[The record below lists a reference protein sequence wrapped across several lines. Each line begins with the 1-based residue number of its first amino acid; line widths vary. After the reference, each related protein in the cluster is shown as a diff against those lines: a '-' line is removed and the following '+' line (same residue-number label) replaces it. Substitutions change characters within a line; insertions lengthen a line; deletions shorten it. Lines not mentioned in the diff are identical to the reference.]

1 MLPAEVRHRDI
12 HMRTTLKMLRR
23 LLDRSFFFLSV
34 LALAAGLTVPH
45 RIRAQERIFVGY
57 DGYAG
62 FQGPIWA
69 AKDLG
74 LFDKYGLNAALV
86 LIPGS
91 ARAMA
96 ALLSDSTQFAQG
108 SASAPVPV
116 RMRGGDVV
124 MVAAAL
130 NKFAVSFVAQKE
142 IQKPADLIG
151 KKVGIL
157 NFGGSNDLAVTLAFR
172 EWNIPRSAVTI
183 LATGGAAE
191 RLAALSAKVIDATV
205 LAPPETVA
213 ATRMGMSFLGS
224 LSDLRAFFPNTVITV
239 RRPFLDKNRDTVKRF
254 VRAYSDAIYRFK
266 TDKEKSMAVYA
277 KRLKQQ
283 DPKIIED
290 TYQYYAPKFSYPPRI
305 ERTGLRNVLELS
317 QRGSESRGEVNV
329 EQFIDESVIDE
340 LGREGFYKQL
350 R

>member
-1 MLPAEVRHRDI
+1 MLS
-12 HMRTTLKMLRR
+12 RT
-23 LLDRSFFFLSV
+23 FFFMMFLAFSV
-34 LALAAGLTVPH
+34 GLIAPRSVQT
-45 RIRAQERIFVGY
+45 QEKIVVGY

-74 LFDKYGLNAALV
+74 LFEKHGLNAELV

-96 ALLSDSTQFAQG
+96 ALISDSTQFAQG
-108 SASAPVPV
+108 SATAPIPV
-116 RMRGGDVV
+116 RLRGGDVV

-130 NKFAVSFVAQKE
+130 NKFAVSFIAQKE

-151 KKVGIL
+151 KKIGIL
-157 NFGGSNDLAVTLAFR
+157 NFGGSNDLAVALAFK
-172 EWNIPRSAVTI
+172 EWNIPRQSVTI

-191 RLAALSAKVIDATV
+191 RLAALAAKAIDATV
-205 LAPPETVA
+205 LAPPETAA
-213 ATRMGMSFLGS
+213 ATRMGMNFLAN
-224 LSDLRAFFPNTVITV
+224 LSDLSASFPNTVITV
-239 RRPFLDKNRDTVKRF
+239 RRSFLEKNRETVKRF
-254 VRAYSDAIYRFK
+254 VRAYSEAIYRFK
-266 TDKEKSMAVYA
+266 VDKERTMAVYA

-283 DPKIIED
+283 DPKIVEA
-290 TYQYYAPKFSYPPRI
+290 THQYYAPRFSYPPRFD
-305 ERTGLRNVLELS
+305 RGGVRNALELIS
-317 QRGSESRGEVNV
+317 QRNPEAKGDINV

-340 LGREGFYKQL
+340 LEREGFFKKL